1 MLKDK
6 RIEYLSLRVI
16 KQRSFF
22 NDNFKFLLLLLQVI
36 HSVMKN

>member
-22 NDNFKFLLLLLQVI
+22 NDNFKFLLLLLQLI